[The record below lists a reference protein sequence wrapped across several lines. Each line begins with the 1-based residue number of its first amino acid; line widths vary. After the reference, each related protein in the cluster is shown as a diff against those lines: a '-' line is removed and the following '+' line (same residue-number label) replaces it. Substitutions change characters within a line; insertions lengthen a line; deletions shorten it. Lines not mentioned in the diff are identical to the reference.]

1 MLSTHIKNRFKTE
14 RVKTARGR
22 KVSSTKWLQRQIN
35 DPYVKEAQK
44 RGYRSRAAFKILE
57 INEKFKLFKK
67 GYRVLDLGSAPGGWS
82 QIIVD
87 IVGENNILATDIL
100 KMEPISGVK
109 FVQKNFLD
117 DDAKDVLISEMNGQ
131 KYDVVVS
138 DMAANTTGDK
148 KTDNLRTSNL
158 VENALDFAI
167 EVLKDG
173 GFFVAKVFQGGA
185 EKSIFDKL
193 KTNFKMVKHF
203 KPESSRKD
211 SVEMYVIAKEFKG
224 NKNIS

>member
-1 MLSTHIKNRFKTE
+1 MSIINITNRFKTE
-14 RVKTARGR
+14 KLKTARGR
-22 KVSSTKWLQRQIN
+22 KISSTKWLQRQIN

-57 INEKFKLFKK
+57 INEKFNIFKK
-67 GYRVLDLGSAPGGWS
+67 GYKVLDLGSAPGGWS

-87 IVGENNILATDIL
+87 IVGDNNVLATDIL
-100 KMEPISGVK
+100 KMEPIPGVK
-109 FVQKNFLD
+109 FVQKNFLE
-117 DDAKDVLISEMNGQ
+117 DDAKDILINEMNGQ
-131 KYDVVVS
+131 KYNVVVS

-167 EVLKDG
+167 KVLRNG
-173 GFFVAKVFQGGA
+173 GSFVAKVFQGGA
-185 EKSIFDKL
+185 EKPIFDKL
-193 KTNFKMVKHF
+193 KANFKVVKHF

-211 SVEMYVIAKEFKG
+211 SVEMYVIAKGFRW
-224 NKNIS
+224 

>member
-138 DMAANTTGDK
+138 D
-148 KTDNLRTSNL
+148 
-158 VENALDFAI
+158 NALDFAI

>member
-1 MLSTHIKNRFKTE
+1 MSIVNIKNRFKAE

-44 RGYRSRAAFKILE
+44 RGYRSRATFKILE

-67 GYRVLDLGSAPGGWS
+67 GYKVLDLGSAPGGWS
-82 QIIVD
+82 QVIVD
-87 IVGENNILATDIL
+87 IVGENNVLATDIL

-109 FVQKNFLD
+109 FIQKNFLD
-117 DDAKDVLISEMNGQ
+117 DDAKDVLINEMDGK

-167 EVLKDG
+167 KVLKEG
-173 GFFVAKVFQGGA
+173 GSFVAKVFQGGA
-185 EKSIFDKL
+185 EKPIFDKL
-193 KTNFKMVKHF
+193 KANFKTVKHF

-211 SVEMYVIAKEFKG
+211 SIEMYVVAKDFRG
-224 NKNIS
+224 TKN

>member
-1 MLSTHIKNRFKTE
+1 MSIINITNRFKTE
-14 RVKTARGR
+14 KLKTARGR
-22 KVSSTKWLQRQIN
+22 KISSTKWLQRQIN

-57 INEKFKLFKK
+57 INEKFNIFKK
-67 GYRVLDLGSAPGGWS
+67 GYKVLDLGSAPGGWS

-87 IVGENNILATDIL
+87 IVGDNNVLATDIL
-100 KMEPISGVK
+100 KMEPIPGVK
-109 FVQKNFLD
+109 FIQKNFLE
-117 DDAKDVLISEMNGQ
+117 DDAKDILINEMNGQ
-131 KYDVVVS
+131 KYNVVVS

-167 EVLKDG
+167 KVLRNG
-173 GFFVAKVFQGGA
+173 GSFVAKVFQGGA
-185 EKSIFDKL
+185 EKPIFDKL
-193 KTNFKMVKHF
+193 KANFKVVKHF

-211 SVEMYVIAKEFKG
+211 SVEMYVIAKGFRW
-224 NKNIS
+224 